1 MVVSLWGEHKN
12 KTFDNEDLNSKLYQE
27 LLRHV
32 ELDSQH
38 STCETFEIVML
49 QSSPFQNL
57 DRPMIHRLAKGLV
70 APHARRWKIHEGG
83 KGGREEGGQEISAA
97 AE

>member
-1 MVVSLWGEHKN
+1 MNWIANTPQARIK
-12 KTFDNEDLNSKLYQE
+12 
-27 LLRHV
+27 
-32 ELDSQH
+32 
-38 STCETFEIVML
+38 IVML
-49 QSSPFQNL
+49 QSSPFHVNL
-57 DRPMIHRLAKGLV
+57 DRAMIHRLAKGLD